1 MSRVF
6 RFQSHRRT
14 GIFRNLTVLS
24 EYDDE
29 HFWYEPVEGIR
40 DNGGSLSEGLH
51 ERDGHLF

>member
-14 GIFRNLTVLS
+14 GIFRNPTVLS

-40 DNGGSLSEGLH
+40 DNGGSLSDGLH
-51 ERDGHLF
+51 ERDGHLA